1 MLENILLDLEDIYE
15 DNLLEFIIIII
26 ITCIMAYS
34 VGFFIPIILRL
45 RSWLFMYPRGG
56 DKWAPPA
63 SKGYKGR
70 DVNYEFSKK
79 IEKRGRASAPKT
91 DNSTF
96 NTSGPYPIFT
106 YNQMDNKTYE
116 DEQ

>member
-1 MLENILLDLEDIYE
+1 MLENILLDLEDIFE

-34 VGFFIPIILRL
+34 VGLFIPPILRL
-45 RSWLFMYPRGG
+45 RSWLLMNPRGVVRS
-56 DKWAPPA
+56 AA
-63 SKGYKGR
+63 SSR
-70 DVNYEFSKK
+70 DANYEFSKK

-106 YNQMDNKTYE
+106 YNQMDNITYE
-116 DEQ
+116 DDQ